1 MKKIIT
7 TIWLC
12 CIIVMISCN
21 NQNSQKKE
29 IVDTTALE
37 IGGFVL
43 TGTLDSYLS
52 DKVYLNK
59 IIENEIYP
67 VDSTAIENNQ
77 FIFKGAVKYPERFAL
92 TFENYSTAVILI
104 IENTDFQMSLNTNQ
118 INEPVITGSALNNEL
133 HEYELTSKRIFKK
146 IEFLFPQFQKARLE
160 NDATKL
166 LEIGN
171 EMKNIEAEFVD
182 YSYNFIKNNR
192 NSFVSAMILHD
203 QLKTAKS
210 DTLRIEQTYYM
221 LAEEVKK
228 SSDAQIIASALKLH

>member
-1 MKKIIT
+1 MKKIRT

-12 CIIVMISCN
+12 CIIVIISCN
-21 NQNSQKKE
+21 HQNSQKKE
-29 IVDTTALE
+29 NVDTKAIE

-43 TGTLDSYLS
+43 TGTLESYLS

-59 IIENEIYP
+59 IIENQIYP
-67 VDSTAIENNQ
+67 IDSTPIENNQ

-92 TFENYSTAVILI
+92 TFENYSAAVLLI
-104 IENTDFQMSLNTNQ
+104 VENTDFQISFIANQ

-160 NDATKL
+160 NDASKL

-182 YSYNFIKNNR
+182 YSYNFIKTNR

-203 QLKTAKS
+203 QLKTPNA
-210 DTLRIEQTYYM
+210 DTLRIEQTYY
-221 LAEEVKK
+221 LLSEAVKK
-228 SSDAQIIASALKLH
+228 SPDAQIIASALKLH